1 MRIFWQSFLVS
12 GLVPSLGQ
20 DWSIAIEK
28 MPRKEWYEDIEQIK
42 RKCKGGELFEDPEFP
57 AIDSKVFKKRVLPGG
72 QSFEW
77 LRPQEILD
85 KQGVSERAH
94 LVVGGASRLDINQGM
109 LGDCWLLAAISSLC
123 QEDKLMN
130 RVLAFDESMDFGASK
145 YCGAFKFNIW
155 QYGQWVEVI
164 IDDRLPTYRNKL
176 VFMHSKTKNEF
187 WSALLEKAYAKLV
200 GSYEAL
206 KGGQTI
212 EAMED
217 FTGGLGE
224 DFDMKKIR
232 EGMRDPQKREEFEK
246 QKNELFKI
254 IQKGLRR
261 DDLMGCSI
269 TAAPNQIEAK
279 GEMGLVKGHA
289 YSVTGASKVHV
300 YGKEVELVRIRNPW
314 GNEREWEG
322 AWGDKS
328 REWRQLSQQ
337 EKEDLNLSFADDGEF
352 WMSFEDFFKY
362 FDKLEICHLGPDSAR
377 TGGGQA
383 NNWEGRSEI
392 GGWIRGSSAGGCRN
406 FLNSFATNP
415 QFRIDLEDADDDAD
429 DKCSLTVALMQ
440 TNRRKLKAEEGK
452 PMLTIGFSIYKITD
466 EDLKGGR
473 ADRDF
478 FAYHASTARSPVFI
492 NSREVTGRFLLDPGS
507 YLIIPTTFEPHHQGD
522 FLLRIF
528 TEKPV
533 TTGKVDVKTNIYS
546 REERHSRYGSKS
558 KEDDEAMDSSFKQL
572 FRKLA
577 GVDLEIDAFELQE
590 ILSTATKKVLNDKPF
605 SLEACRSII
614 DLKDDDNSGKLGYSE
629 FKEVWAMVKEL
640 LKTFSLFDKDNSG
653 NMDIIELRSA
663 LQKDGMFLSQ
673 TIMDSIAARFNNKAG
688 KLNFDDFLQI
698 VCRLFALKDTFDKR
712 KEGSSKA
719 SFTFDQFLRSCV
731 TL

>member
-1 MRIFWQSFLVS
+1 M
-12 GLVPSLGQ
+12 PSKQ
-20 DWSIAIEK
+20 
-28 MPRKEWYEDIEQIK
+28 WYEDYDQIK
-42 RKCKGGELFEDPEFP
+42 RRCKQSGSHFEDPEFP

-77 LRPQEILD
+77 LRPQELLD
-85 KQGVSERAH
+85 KQGEGQRAKM
-94 LVVGGASRLDINQGM
+94 LVGGASRLDINQGM
-109 LGDCWLLAAISSLC
+109 LGDCWLLAAIASLT
-123 QEDKLMN
+123 QEEKLMEK
-130 RVLAFDESMDFGASK
+130 VLCVGKYDDFGSPG

-155 QYGQWVEVI
+155 QDGHWTEVV

-176 VFMHSKTKNEF
+176 VFMHSKDKNEF
-187 WSALLEKAYAKLV
+187 WCALLEKAYAKLQ

-232 EGMRDPQKREEFEK
+232 DQLDKLRYSSDDKKADLEK

-261 DDLMGCSI
+261 GDLMGCSI

-279 GEMGLVKGHA
+279 GDLGLVKGHA
-289 YSVTGASKVHV
+289 YSVTGATTVSV
-300 YGKEVELVRIRNPW
+300 YGENVELVRVRNPW

-328 REWRQLSQQ
+328 SEWRKLS
-337 EKEDLNLSFADDGEF
+337 EADKRDMKLNFADDGEF

-362 FDKLEICHLGPDSAR
+362 YDKLEVCHLGPDSAKS
-377 TGGGQA
+377 GSGNA
-383 NNWEGRSEI
+383 NNWEGRAED
-392 GGWIRGSSAGGCRN
+392 GAWIRGSSAGGCRN
-406 FLNSFATNP
+406 FLNTFAMNP
-415 QFRIDLEDADDDAD
+415 QYRVDLQDADDDED

-440 TNRRKLKAEEGK
+440 TKRRKLKAEEGK

-466 EDLKGGR
+466 EDVKGGR
-473 ADRDF
+473 ADRDY

-507 YLIIPTTFEPHHQGD
+507 YLIIPTTFEPGHQGE

-528 TEKPV
+528 SEKPV
-533 TTGKVDVKTNIYS
+533 TSGKVDVKTDIQS
-546 REERHSRYGSKS
+546 RDERRSRYRAQS
-558 KEDDEAMDSSFKQL
+558 KEDNEAMDSSFRAL
-572 FRKLA
+572 FTKLA
-577 GVDLEIDAFELQE
+577 GADREIDAFELQQ
-590 ILSTATKKVLNDKPF
+590 ILSTATKKVLQGKEF

-614 DLKDDDNSGKLGYSE
+614 DLKDDDKTGKLDYDE
-629 FKEVWAMVKEL
+629 FKEVWAMVKDL
-640 LKTFSLFDKDNSG
+640 LKIFSEFDRDNSSTID
-653 NMDIIELRSA
+653 MYELRAA
-663 LQKDGMFLSQ
+663 LSKQGVNLSQ
-673 TIMDSIAARFNNKAG
+673 DTLDPIAARFNNKAG
-688 KLNFDDFLQI
+688 NLSFDDFLQV
-698 VCRLFALKDTFDKR
+698 VCRIYSLKDSFDKHVER
-712 KEGSSKA
+712 GGRAVFSLDE
-719 SFTFDQFLRSCV
+719 FLRACL